1 MIKRVNE
8 IFSIKAVLLIIKFC
22 AKFLINIPIT
32 TGNVTTKNISI
43 DIPLIEIS
51 LDR

>member
-22 AKFLINIPIT
+22 ANFLINIPIT
-32 TGNVTTKNISI
+32 TGNVTTKNILI